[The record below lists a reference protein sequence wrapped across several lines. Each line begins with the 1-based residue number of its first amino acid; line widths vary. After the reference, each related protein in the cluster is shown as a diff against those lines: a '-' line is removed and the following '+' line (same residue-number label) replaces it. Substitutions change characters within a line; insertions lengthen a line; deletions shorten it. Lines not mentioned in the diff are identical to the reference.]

1 MSMSHLVIFDCDGV
15 LVDSETLSAQVMRT
29 MAREYGASFTGDSA
43 LAFIQG
49 RKVAEWTAELGEM
62 VGRELPEGFVPEFRK
77 RCTDAFDRDLVA
89 IDGIE
94 DVLTAMDP
102 PFCCASSAPMQK
114 IRHVL
119 GHTGLLRFFPED
131 RLYSAYEVKVW
142 KPDPGLFLHAA
153 ARHGVAPERC
163 AVVEDSAPGVR
174 AGIRAG
180 MTVFAYAPD
189 GAPAVDE
196 ATVGEAAFG
205 EAAGTPGRAEEPRN
219 PVTSFTSM
227 RELPA
232 LLRRWR
238 STLPDHTSPPLAPL
252 EGMP

>member
-1 MSMSHLVIFDCDGV
+1 MSHLVIFDCDGV
-15 LVDSETLSAQVMRT
+15 LVDSETLSAEVMRT
-29 MAREYGASFTGDSA
+29 MARELGASFTGDSA

-62 VGRELPEGFVPEFRK
+62 VGRELPEEFVPEFRK

-89 IDGIE
+89 TDGIE
-94 DVLTAMDP
+94 DVLTAMEP

-114 IRHVL
+114 ILHVL

-153 ARHGVAPERC
+153 AAHGVPPERC

-189 GAPAVDE
+189 GIPAI
-196 ATVGEAAFG
+196 GEG
-205 EAAGTPGRAEEPRN
+205 AGQPGTSEEPEGHL
-219 PVTSFTSM
+219 TTFTSM
-227 RELPA
+227 RELPS

-238 STLPDHTSPPLAPL
+238 STLPDHTSPLQHP
-252 EGMP
+252 

>member
-1 MSMSHLVIFDCDGV
+1 MSHLVIFDCDGV

-29 MAREYGASFTGDSA
+29 MARELGASFTGDSA

-62 VGRELPEGFVPEFRK
+62 VGRELPEEFVPEFRK

-89 IDGIE
+89 TDGIE
-94 DVLTAMDP
+94 DVLTAMEA

-114 IRHVL
+114 ILHVL

-163 AVVEDSAPGVR
+163 AVVEDSPPGVL

-180 MTVFAYAPD
+180 MTVFAYAPEGIPATGE
-189 GAPAVDE
+189 GAGKP
-196 ATVGEAAFG
+196 
-205 EAAGTPGRAEEPRN
+205 GTAEVSEGSL
-219 PVTSFTSM
+219 TTFASM

-238 STLPDHTSPPLAPL
+238 STLPETPVPYSTP